1 MSGPAVITD
10 PGLTVQIAVTGL
22 LFDMDGVLVRSI
34 DGDERCWRRW
44 TARHN
49 LTDTFDLRRTHGRRA
64 SDTIREHL
72 PALDDQAISA
82 HLFELDMFAEQEQ
95 ENVTAYPGAR
105 ELLAML
111 PPSRWTVVT
120 SASEKMMRSRLAAA
134 GITAPQQ
141 AIGGDAVRVGKPHPE
156 GYLRGAAILSQPA
169 HRCLVIEDAPAG
181 IRAGKL
187 AGCQVLAVAS
197 SHRADELQDADW
209 IISSLEHIQI
219 SVDRSATLTLRFT
232 ALPGM

>member
-1 MSGPAVITD
+1 MTARSSTANLPKLVIE
-10 PGLTVQIAVTGL
+10 IAVTGL

-44 TARHN
+44 AAHHN

-72 PALDDQAISA
+72 PALDDLAISA
-82 HLFELDMFAEQEQ
+82 HLFELDSFAEQEQ
-95 ENVTAYPGAR
+95 ADVTAYPGAR

-111 PPSRWTVVT
+111 PPFLWTVVT
-120 SASEKMMRSRLAAA
+120 SASEKMMRNRLAAA

-141 AIGGDAVRVGKPHPE
+141 AVGGDAVRVGKPHQE
-156 GYLRGAAILSQPA
+156 GYVRGAAILRQPA

-197 SHRADELQDADW
+197 SHRAEELQDADW
-209 IISSLEHIQI
+209 IISSLEDMQI
-219 SVDRSATLTLRFT
+219 SVNNSATLFAPAR
-232 ALPGM
+232 G